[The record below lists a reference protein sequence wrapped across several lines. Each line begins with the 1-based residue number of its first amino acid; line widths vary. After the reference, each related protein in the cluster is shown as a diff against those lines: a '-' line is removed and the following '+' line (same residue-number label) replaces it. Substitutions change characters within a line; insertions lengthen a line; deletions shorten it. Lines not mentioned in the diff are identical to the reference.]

1 MQSFAFQKHKAL
13 HKENVL
19 PPELATK
26 AMTNMS
32 ISYYLV
38 KSNRHSASTKRSE
51 RQEKKEKSLLGT
63 EGVSSLDN
71 TYVEPI
77 PNSLLIHGLDKTFVF
92 SLAYSNLWTQ
102 NNFRTKPEGYMC
114 KISIADPCVAKGF
127 KGKTQNSQSGCKP
140 AFSISHAKLGVLLFF
155 FLYY

>member
-1 MQSFAFQKHKAL
+1 MRLKTTGHGTAEPGEHAAKSIPGSKSVQSFAFQKHKAL

-26 AMTNMS
+26 AMTYMS

-77 PNSLLIHGLDKTFVF
+77 PNSLFIHGLDKTFVF

-114 KISIADPCVAKGF
+114 KISITDPCVAKR
-127 KGKTQNSQSGCKP
+127 
-140 AFSISHAKLGVLLFF
+140 
-155 FLYY
+155 